1 MKVSL
6 DIKFIIGF
14 KGRYTEIEKANRILL
29 ERMTTIMSHSSNRT
43 TLTGT
48 P

>member
-1 MKVSL
+1 MKVRSTQL
-6 DIKFIIGF
+6 FYLA

-29 ERMTTIMSHSSNRT
+29 ERMTTIMSHSANRPT
-43 TLTGT
+43 IAAT